1 VAHFAQ
7 KLYRRCG
14 VQGTVISKERPTG
27 PVYEFSVKDS
37 DEVAKMLALFGHTG
51 KEPTLRIRPE
61 NFKCQNCMQA
71 FIATAF
77 LCCGTMTDPEKSYNL
92 EFLSTRH
99 YLSQQLE
106 AMLAEH
112 NFHPHRALRKGAN
125 TIYIKAADHIEDL
138 LTFMGAGGA
147 AMRIMDQRMYNE
159 MRNKTNRL
167 SNCETANISKSVN
180 AAVQVQ
186 LAIEK
191 LQAAGALNTLPAGT
205 YTIKCAENGTSMEM
219 HLVNDACGVEI
230 YEDLSAYDAAD
241 SGLDDVPLPAGT
253 VLFLSGNNALY
264 FRSSN
269 AQVDDLSTDTVPNPV
284 TDDISYTLS
293 DSEDSLYLLVGEDI
307 EPGVY
312 DVTCTAGSG
321 YFAFDLPMEN
331 TRTMYCSAWL
341 YGDDT
346 YQDTLHHIVLAE
358 GTELTLSNYNDMGY
372 TVMFQPSETVYTHE

>member
-1 VAHFAQ
+1 MSFSQEVKNEILRRKISKPCCNMAAAYAVACFGKYFDDRGVVLQTENEGVAHFAQ

-27 PVYEFSVKDS
+27 PVYEFSVKDP

-138 LTFMGAGGA
+138 LTTIGAPVA
-147 AMRIMDQRMYNE
+147 AMDIMTAKVDKEIRNGANRAMNCD
-159 MRNKTNRL
+159 MANVNKTVDAALEQIAGIRRL
-167 SNCETANISKSVN
+167 ESSGRLAQMPEKLRQAARLRLENPEMSLQQLAERSDPPVSKSCMN
-180 AAVQVQ
+180 HRMR
-186 LAIEK
+186 K
-191 LQAAGALNTLPAGT
+191 L
-205 YTIKCAENGTSMEM
+205 MEEA
-219 HLVNDACGVEI
+219 NDV
-230 YEDLSAYDAAD
+230 
-241 SGLDDVPLPAGT
+241 
-253 VLFLSGNNALY
+253 
-264 FRSSN
+264 
-269 AQVDDLSTDTVPNPV
+269 
-284 TDDISYTLS
+284 
-293 DSEDSLYLLVGEDI
+293 
-307 EPGVY
+307 
-312 DVTCTAGSG
+312 
-321 YFAFDLPMEN
+321 
-331 TRTMYCSAWL
+331 
-341 YGDDT
+341 
-346 YQDTLHHIVLAE
+346 
-358 GTELTLSNYNDMGY
+358 
-372 TVMFQPSETVYTHE
+372 HE